1 MINLR
6 DKSLGTSFINLTY
19 FNFPCCDEHPLR
31 LVKFLK
37 YYEHDCLRKQF
48 FVISALSTLL
58 GAKWFDV
65 EPRKTSFL
73 KFFYP
78 LDTFYFDSRPKFSL
92 FVKNS
97 FQKF

>member
-19 FNFPCCDEHPLR
+19 FNFACGDENPLR
-31 LVKFLK
+31 LVKNLK
-37 YYEHDCLRKQF
+37 YYDHDCLRKQF

-58 GAKWFDV
+58 GAKWFVV

-73 KFFYP
+73 KIFIPWIFFISIP
-78 LDTFYFDSRPKFSL
+78 GLNFHFL
-92 FVKNS
+92 
-97 FQKF
+97 